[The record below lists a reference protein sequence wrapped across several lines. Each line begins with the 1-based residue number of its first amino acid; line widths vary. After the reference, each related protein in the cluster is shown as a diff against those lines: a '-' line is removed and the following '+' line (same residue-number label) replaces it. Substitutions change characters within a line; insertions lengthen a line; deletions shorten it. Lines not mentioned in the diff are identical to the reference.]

1 MTDRDRLGTGVEATD
16 EGRSAA
22 GETQGVNDTFDAP
35 SVAKAFDVA
44 EERVH
49 NALQGEFRLGPD
61 ARVNSK
67 QAQQLAEVLL
77 GDQPMDQQMAA
88 LMRLGSFTPRPDDA
102 WGFGDKAPGEQ
113 SERLSDRTGTVDG
126 EATSPRSSYDPSTN
140 PPDGADRR

>member
-1 MTDRDRLGTGVEATD
+1 MTDRERLGYHVEATD
-16 EGRSAA
+16 QGRPAA
-22 GETQGVNDTFDAP
+22 GETQGIDDTFDAP
-35 SVAKAFDVA
+35 SVAAAFDVA

-49 NALQGEFRLGPD
+49 NALRGEFQLGPD
-61 ARVNSK
+61 ARVDSK

-113 SERLSDRTGTVDG
+113 GERLSDRTGTIDG
-126 EATSPRSSYDPSTN
+126 EATSPRSSYDPATN
-140 PPDGADRR
+140 PPDRAD

>member
-1 MTDRDRLGTGVEATD
+1 MNDRERLAHGMEAT
-16 EGRSAA
+16 EQGRPAA
-22 GETQGVNDTFDAP
+22 GETQGIGETFDAP
-35 SVAKAFDVA
+35 SVARAFDVA

-49 NALQGEFRLGPD
+49 NALRGEFQLGPD
-61 ARVNSK
+61 GRVDSK

-113 SERLSDRTGTVDG
+113 SERLSDRTGTIDG
-126 EATSPRSSYDPSTN
+126 EATSPRSSYAEATN
-140 PPDGADRR
+140 PPDSPDDR